1 MNKVTFFEY
10 IDGYYP
16 NTHAK
21 ISYELYKLNILKENA
36 LANSMN
42 SYDYDE
48 MLYQS
53 AICTRPFIFTCK

>member
-1 MNKVTFFEY
+1 MNKATFIEY
-10 IDGYYP
+10 INGYYP

-48 MLYQS
+48 MLYLS
-53 AICTRPFIFTCK
+53 AIRTHSFIFACK